1 MSTSDGA
8 TLSVRNLTK
17 EFITPEG
24 TTFTALNGID
34 LDIVPGEFFV
44 MLGPSG
50 CGKTTLLRSIAGLEQ
65 PTSGEI
71 WLGEDR
77 IDQLPPYRRRV
88 NTVFQAYALFP
99 HLTVR
104 QNVAFGLE
112 MEGKKGSAPEVIAR
126 VDEMLE
132 MVGLGEFGS
141 RRPSQL
147 SGGQQ
152 QRVALAR
159 ALAKRPDVLL
169 LDEPLSALDLKL
181 RRGMQTELKR
191 IQVESG
197 ITFVFVTH
205 DQEEAMSMGDRIAVF
220 NRGSIA
226 QLGAP
231 RELYAEPANRFVAE
245 FIGEMN
251 FLSVTREGEGLR
263 AKNGALI
270 GASALAEPVSGS
282 GEMTVGIRPEHLR
295 VIADADGAFAGEITA
310 SQYIGTDLRLRV
322 RIGDADEVWAR
333 VDAHYAGPAAVGDR
347 VVLDVVPRG
356 ARVVRS

>member
-1 MSTSDGA
+1 MNVSRRESA
-8 TLSVRNLTK
+8 TLSIRNLSK
-17 EFITPEG
+17 EFVTPEG
-24 TTFTALNGID
+24 GTFTALRGID
-34 LDIVPGEFFV
+34 LEIVPGEFFV
-44 MLGPSG
+44 LLGPSG

-65 PTSGEI
+65 PSGGEI
-71 WLGEDR
+71 WLGEDQ
-77 IDQLPPYRRRV
+77 IDQLPPYRRHV

-104 QNVAFGLE
+104 QNIAFGLE
-112 MEGKKGSAPEVIAR
+112 MEGKKASSPEVIAR
-126 VDEMLE
+126 VSEMLE
-132 MVGLGEFGS
+132 LVGLSEFGT
-141 RRPSQL
+141 RMPSQL

-159 ALAKRPDVLL
+159 ALAKKPDVLL

-220 NRGSIA
+220 NRGEIA

-231 RELYAEPANRFVAE
+231 RELYNAPTNRFVAE

-251 FLSVTREGEGLR
+251 FLEVTPH
-263 AKNGALI
+263 ASGARTRD
-270 GASALAEPVSGS
+270 GAIIHAAALSETLTGGGPV
-282 GEMTVGIRPEHLR
+282 TVGIRPEHLR
-295 VIADADGAFAGEITA
+295 VSDAGAFAGEIVA
-310 SQYIGTDLRLRV
+310 SQYSGTDVRLCV
-322 RIGDADEVWAR
+322 RLGADEVWSR
-333 VDAHYAGPAAVGDR
+333 VDANYAGPSRVGDR
-347 VVLDVVPRG
+347 VAMEVVPGG

>member
-1 MSTSDGA
+1 MTNNDA
-8 TLSVRNLTK
+8 TLSIRGLTK
-17 EFITPEG
+17 EFVTPEG
-24 TTFTALNGID
+24 ANFIALDGID
-34 LDIVPGEFFV
+34 LDIVPGEFFI

-65 PTSGEI
+65 ATSGEI

-77 IDQLPPYRRRV
+77 IDRLPPYLRQV

-104 QNVAFGLE
+104 QNIAFGLE
-112 MEGKKGSAPEVIAR
+112 MEGKKASSAEVKNRI
-126 VDEMLE
+126 DEMLE
-132 MVGLGEFGS
+132 LVGLGDFGT
-141 RRPSQL
+141 RKPSQL

-159 ALAKRPDVLL
+159 ALAKRPNVLL

-191 IQVESG
+191 IQIESG

-220 NRGSIA
+220 NKGSIV
-226 QLGAP
+226 QLGTP
-231 RELYAEPANRFVAE
+231 RELYSEPTNRFVAE

-251 FLSVTREGEGLR
+251 FLTVTLDGGMVRTAGGNHI
-263 AKNGALI
+263 A
-270 GASALAEPVSGS
+270 AEAFLEPPTGVGTV
-282 GEMTVGIRPEHLR
+282 TVGIRPEHLR
-295 VIADADGAFAGEITA
+295 VAEGGTFAGEIIA
-310 SQYIGTDLRLRV
+310 SQYVGTDLRLCV
-322 RIGDADEVWAR
+322 RTGPEEEVWAR
-333 VDAHYAGPAAVGDR
+333 VDANYTGPSSIGDR
-347 VVLDVVPRG
+347 TALAVAPRS
-356 ARVVRS
+356 ARVVRA

>member
-1 MSTSDGA
+1 MK
-8 TLSVRNLTK
+8 K

-24 TTFTALNGID
+24 DTFTALDGIN

-71 WLGEDR
+71 WLGNEQ
-77 IDQLPPYRRRV
+77 IDQLPPYKRRV

-104 QNVAFGLE
+104 QNIAFGLE
-112 MEGKKGSAPEVIAR
+112 MQGLKAKSPEVVAR

-132 MVGLGEFGS
+132 LVGLSEFGN
-141 RRPSQL
+141 RHPAQL

-159 ALAKRPDVLL
+159 ALAKKPDVLL

-191 IQVESG
+191 IQMESG

-220 NRGSIA
+220 NRGQVA

-251 FLSVTREGEGLR
+251 FLSVTEEGGSARTDGGVLLEQ
-263 AKNGALI
+263 AALVSPLK
-270 GASALAEPVSGS
+270 SAESV
-282 GEMTVGIRPEHLR
+282 TVGIRPEHLH
-295 VIADADGAFAGEITA
+295 VSPNGSFAGEIIA
-310 SQYIGTDLRLRV
+310 SEYIGTDLRLCV
-322 RIGDADEVWAR
+322 RHASDEKLWAR
-333 VDAHYAGPAAVGDR
+333 VDADYDGPRNVGDTVSLALAANSVR
-347 VVLDVVPRG
+347 
-356 ARVVRS
+356 AVRS

>member
-1 MSTSDGA
+1 MNTSGSA
-8 TLSVRNLTK
+8 TLSITNLRK

-24 TTFTALNGID
+24 DTFTALDGIN

-71 WLGEDR
+71 WLGDEQ
-77 IDQLPPYRRRV
+77 IDQLPPYQRRV

-104 QNVAFGLE
+104 QNISFGLE
-112 MEGKKGSAPEVIAR
+112 MQGLKAKSREVVSR

-132 MVGLGEFGS
+132 LVGLSEFGN
-141 RRPSQL
+141 RHPSQL

-159 ALAKRPDVLL
+159 ALAKKPDVLL

-191 IQVESG
+191 IQMESG

-220 NRGSIA
+220 NRGTVA

-251 FLSVTREGEGLR
+251 FVTVTEHNGGARSAGGAMLTEEMLVAPLAAGET
-263 AKNGALI
+263 
-270 GASALAEPVSGS
+270 V
-282 GEMTVGIRPEHLR
+282 TVGIRPEHFR
-295 VIADADGAFAGEITA
+295 VATEGPFAGTIVA
-310 SQYIGTDLRLRV
+310 SEYIGTDLRLCV
-322 RIGDADEVWAR
+322 ETASNETLWAR
-333 VDAHYAGPAAVGDR
+333 VDANYAGPSTVGDR
-347 VVLDVVPRG
+347 ISLTVDERTAG
-356 ARVVRS
+356 AVRS

>member
-1 MSTSDGA
+1 MSTVDDA
-8 TLSVRNLTK
+8 TLSITGLKK
-17 EFITPEG
+17 EFVTPEG
-24 TTFTALNGID
+24 GMFTALKGID
-34 LDIVPGEFFV
+34 LEIVPGEFFV
-44 MLGPSG
+44 LLGPSG

-65 PTSGEI
+65 PTEGEI
-71 WLGEDR
+71 RLGDTR
-77 IDQLPPYRRRV
+77 IDQLPPYKRRV

-112 MEGKKGSAPEVIAR
+112 MEGKRGSSPEVQAR
-126 VDEMLE
+126 VDEMLAL
-132 MVGLGEFGS
+132 VGLSEFGS
-141 RRPSQL
+141 RKPTQL

-220 NRGSIA
+220 SQGEIA
-226 QLGAP
+226 QLGTP
-231 RELYAEPANRFVAE
+231 RELYSEPVNRFVAE

-251 FLSVTREGEGLR
+251 FLSATPEEGSVRCSNGVLLEE
-263 AKNGALI
+263 GALVEAPI
-270 GASALAEPVSGS
+270 GREQV
-282 GEMTVGIRPEHLR
+282 TIGIRPEHLR
-295 VIADADGAFAGEITA
+295 VVENGPFAGPITA
-310 SQYIGTDLRLRV
+310 SEYIGTDLRLCV
-322 RIGDADEVWAR
+322 EIAPGESVWAR
-333 VDAHYAGPAAVGDR
+333 VAANYEGPSVVGNQISLE
-347 VVLDVVPRG
+347 VAPRG
-356 ARVVRS
+356 ARVVQA

>member
-1 MSTSDGA
+1 MSTREDA
-8 TLSVRNLTK
+8 TLSIRNLSK
-17 EFITPEG
+17 EFTTPEG
-24 TTFTALNGID
+24 TPFTALNGID

-71 WLGEDR
+71 WLGDRR
-77 IDQLPPYRRRV
+77 IDQLPPYRRSV

-99 HLTVR
+99 HITVR
-104 QNVAFGLE
+104 QNIAFGLE
-112 MEGKKGSAPEVIAR
+112 MEGKNPKSPEVRSR

-132 MVGLGEFGS
+132 LVGLTEFGN
-141 RRPSQL
+141 RKPTQL

-191 IQVESG
+191 IQMESG

-220 NRGSIA
+220 NRGTIA

-231 RELYAEPANRFVAE
+231 RELYAAPSNRFVAE

-251 FLSVTREGEGLR
+251 FLTVTPEGG
-263 AKNGALI
+263 GART
-270 GASALAEPVSGS
+270 ASGIRISPEAFAEPVKGS
-282 GEMTVGIRPEHLR
+282 EPVTIGIRPEYLR
-295 VIADADGAFAGEITA
+295 IDASGPFAGEIIA
-310 SQYIGTDLRLRV
+310 SQYTGTDLRLCIRT
-322 RIGDADEVWAR
+322 GEEQVWAR
-333 VDAHYAGPAAVGDR
+333 VDANYEGPSEIGD
-347 VVLDVVPRG
+347 VASLGVAPRS
-356 ARVVRS
+356 ARVVAS

>member
-1 MSTSDGA
+1 MGTDSGA
-8 TLSVRNLTK
+8 TLSIRQLTK
-17 EFITPEG
+17 HFVTPEG
-24 TTFTALNGID
+24 ADFTALAGID
-34 LDIVPGEFFV
+34 LEIVPGEFFV

-71 WLGEDR
+71 WLGDAR
-77 IDQLPPYRRRV
+77 IDRLPPYRRRV

-104 QNVAFGLE
+104 QNIAFGLE
-112 MEGKKGSAPEVIAR
+112 MEGKPAKSPEVAAR

-132 MVGLGEFGS
+132 LVGLSAFGS
-141 RRPSQL
+141 RKPAQL

-159 ALAKRPDVLL
+159 ALAKQPDVLL

-220 NRGSIA
+220 NQGAIA

-231 RELYAEPANRFVAE
+231 RALYAEPANRFVAE

-251 FLSVTREGEGLR
+251 FVPVIPEAGGARTRDGGLIPD
-263 AKNGALI
+263 G
-270 GASALAEPVSGS
+270 ALAEPIRVA
-282 GEMTVGIRPEHLR
+282 GEATVGIRPEHLR
-295 VIADADGAFAGEITA
+295 VVPDGIFAGEIIA
-310 SQYIGTDLRLRV
+310 SQYTGTDLRLCIRTAS
-322 RIGDADEVWAR
+322 GGELWAR
-333 VDAHYAGPAAVGDR
+333 VDANHSGASAVGER
-347 VVLDVVPRG
+347 IALDIAPRA
-356 ARVVRS
+356 ARLVRA

>member
-1 MSTSDGA
+1 MSSSDDA
-8 TLSVRNLTK
+8 TLSIRNLTK
-17 EFITPEG
+17 EFTTPEG
-24 TTFTALNGID
+24 TSFTALDGID
-34 LDIVPGEFFV
+34 LEIVPGEFFV

-71 WLGEDR
+71 WLGGSR
-77 IDQLPPYRRRV
+77 IDRLPPYRRQV

-112 MEGKKGSAPEVIAR
+112 MEGKSAKSAEVISR
-126 VDEMLE
+126 VDEMLAL
-132 MVGLGEFGS
+132 VGLTDFGS
-141 RRPSQL
+141 RKPSQL

-159 ALAKRPDVLL
+159 ALAKKPAVLL

-191 IQVESG
+191 IQMESG

-220 NRGSIA
+220 NKGQIA

-231 RELYAEPANRFVAE
+231 RELYSAPANRFVAE

-251 FLSVTREGEGLR
+251 FLRTTKDQGGYRSEGGIVISTPDLATAMPSSET
-263 AKNGALI
+263 AVI
-270 GASALAEPVSGS
+270 GV
-282 GEMTVGIRPEHLR
+282 RPEHIR
-295 VIADADGAFAGEITA
+295 VTPGRGVRGEIVA
-310 SQYIGTDLRLRV
+310 SQYVGTDLRLCARV
-322 RIGDADEVWAR
+322 GAEEEIWAR
-333 VDAHYAGPAAVGDR
+333 VDANYDGPSEIGDT
-347 VVLDVVPRG
+347 VELSITPG
-356 ARVVRS
+356 TARVVGS

>member
-1 MSTSDGA
+1 MNTSAGA
-8 TLSVRNLTK
+8 TLSVHNLTK
-17 EFITPEG
+17 EFTTPEG
-24 TTFTALNGID
+24 TDFVALNSVD
-34 LDIVPGEFFV
+34 LEVRPGEFFV
-44 MLGPSG
+44 LLGPSG

-65 PTSGEI
+65 PTEGEI
-71 WLGEDR
+71 WLGEER

-104 QNVAFGLE
+104 ENIAFGLE
-112 MEGKKGSAPEVIAR
+112 MEGKKAKSPEVVAR
-126 VDEMLE
+126 VTEMLE
-132 MVGLGEFGS
+132 LVGLQEHGT
-141 RRPSQL
+141 RKPSQL

-159 ALAKRPDVLL
+159 ALAKQPDVLL

-181 RRGMQTELKR
+181 RREMQTELKR
-191 IQVESG
+191 IQIESG

-220 NRGSIA
+220 NRGAIA

-251 FLSVTREGEGLR
+251 FLEVSRAEGGFR
-263 AKNGALI
+263 TQDGALLPE
-270 GASALAEPVSGS
+270 SALTTSLGDTAPV
-282 GEMTVGIRPEHLR
+282 TVGIRPEHLR
-295 VIADADGAFAGEITA
+295 VATDGALAGEIVA
-310 SQYIGTDLRLRV
+310 SQYIGTDLRLGVRV
-322 RIGDADEVWAR
+322 GQGNDIWAR
-333 VDAHYAGPAAVGDR
+333 VDANYSGPARIGDR
-347 VVLDVVPRG
+347 IALEVIPG
-356 ARVVRS
+356 SARVVQP

>member
-1 MSTSDGA
+1 MSSDDA
-8 TLSVRNLTK
+8 TLSIRDLTK

-24 TTFTALNGID
+24 TSFTALRGID

-71 WLGEDR
+71 WLGGTR

-112 MEGKKGSAPEVIAR
+112 MEGRSAKSPEVRRR

-132 MVGLGEFGS
+132 LVGLGEFGS
-141 RRPSQL
+141 RRPAQL

-191 IQVESG
+191 IQIESG

-220 NRGSIA
+220 NQGSIA

-251 FLSVTREGEGLR
+251 FLTVTPDADGARTR
-263 AKNGALI
+263 DGALI
-270 GASALAEPVSGS
+270 EAAALSEPVSG
-282 GEMTVGIRPEHLR
+282 GAETTVGIRPEHLR
-295 VIADADGAFAGEITA
+295 VSGTGAFAGEIVA
-310 SQYIGTDLRLRV
+310 SQYIGTDLRLCV
-322 RIGDADEVWAR
+322 RIGANDEVWAR
-333 VDAHYAGPAAVGDR
+333 VDADYDGPSAVGQR
-347 VVLDVVPRG
+347 TALAVAPRA

>member
-1 MSTSDGA
+1 MNTPAGS
-8 TLSVRNLTK
+8 TLSVHSLTK
-17 EFITPEG
+17 EFTTPEG
-24 TTFTALNGID
+24 TNFVALNGVD
-34 LDIVPGEFFV
+34 LEIHPGEFFV
-44 MLGPSG
+44 LLGPSG

-104 QNVAFGLE
+104 ENIAFGLE
-112 MEGKKGSAPEVIAR
+112 MEGKRAKSPEVIAR
-126 VDEMLE
+126 VDEMLRL
-132 MVGLGEFGS
+132 VGLQEFGT

-159 ALAKRPDVLL
+159 ALAKQPDVLL

-181 RRGMQTELKR
+181 RREMQTELKR
-191 IQVESG
+191 IQIESG

-220 NRGSIA
+220 NKGAIA

-231 RELYAEPANRFVAE
+231 RELYAEPVNRFVAE

-251 FLSVTREGEGLR
+251 FLTVSPETGGARTGDGSLIPEHALTAPLSGAESV
-263 AKNGALI
+263 
-270 GASALAEPVSGS
+270 
-282 GEMTVGIRPEHLR
+282 TVGIRPEHLS
-295 VIADADGAFAGEITA
+295 VTADGPLAGEIVA
-310 SQYIGTDLRLRV
+310 SQYIGTDLRLGV
-322 RIGDADEVWAR
+322 RIGPNEEVWAR
-333 VDAHYAGPAAVGDR
+333 VHANHDGPNRVGERIALAVAPGS
-347 VVLDVVPRG
+347 
-356 ARVVRS
+356 ARVVHS

>member
-1 MSTSDGA
+1 MSINVGA
-8 TLSVRNLTK
+8 TLSVQNLTK
-17 EFITPEG
+17 EFTTPEG
-24 TTFTALNGID
+24 TKFTALNAVD
-34 LDIVPGEFFV
+34 LEVRPGEFFV
-44 MLGPSG
+44 LLGPSG

-65 PTSGEI
+65 PTEGEI
-71 WLGEDR
+71 WLGEER
-77 IDQLPPYRRRV
+77 IDHLPPYRRRV

-104 QNVAFGLE
+104 ENISFGLE
-112 MEGKKGSAPEVIAR
+112 MEGKKAKSPEVVAR
-126 VDEMLE
+126 VSEMLE
-132 MVGLGEFGS
+132 LVGLQEHGS

-159 ALAKRPDVLL
+159 ALAKQPDVLL

-181 RRGMQTELKR
+181 RREMQTELKR
-191 IQVESG
+191 IQMESG

-220 NRGSIA
+220 NRGEIA

-251 FLSVTREGEGLR
+251 FLEISPAADGIRTRDGVLIPDAALTAPLR
-263 AKNGALI
+263 G
-270 GASALAEPVSGS
+270 GDTV
-282 GEMTVGIRPEHLR
+282 TVGVRPEHLR
-295 VIADADGAFAGEITA
+295 VIQSGALSGEIVA
-310 SQYIGTDLRLRV
+310 SQYIGTDLRLGVRV
-322 RIGDADEVWAR
+322 GAASEIWAR
-333 VDAHYAGPAAVGDR
+333 VDANYAGPNRVGEM
-347 VVLDVVPRG
+347 VALDITPG
-356 ARVVRS
+356 TARVVQP